1 MTRDYDQSIARH
13 YQHVAD
19 SCGLDSTSTMADV
32 MTRERETHA
41 IVRFVE
47 RALAARR
54 AAGAEGPATVLEVGC
69 GNGYTLSVLAAR
81 WPTERFVGV
90 EPSQGLRAL
99 AASRFPD
106 AGRVTIRAGDIRDGA
121 FGGDHAADLLIC
133 QRVLINL
140 LDVNDQHAALRNIVH
155 AVRGPEAGR
164 PGGSLLFIEA
174 HASPLA
180 RLNEARA
187 EFGLP
192 PIAPAEHNLYLADD
206 FFDIPQLRPL
216 PGDGPL
222 ASNMLSTHYFVARVL
237 HPLALG
243 DRAFKRN
250 SEFVRFFSSALPP
263 DVGDYSPLKLHMF
276 EKVGSL

>member
-1 MTRDYDQSIARH
+1 MTRDYDQAIARH
-13 YQHVAD
+13 YEHVAD
-19 SCGLDSTSTMADV
+19 TCGLDSTSTMADV
-32 MTRERETHA
+32 VTRERETDA
-41 IVRFVE
+41 IVRFVD
-47 RALAARR
+47 RALSTRR
-54 AAGAEGPATVLEVGC
+54 AAGAEGPATILEVGC
-69 GNGYTLSVLAAR
+69 GNGYTLSVLTAR

-90 EPSQGLRAL
+90 EPSHGLRAL
-99 AASRFPD
+99 AASRFP
-106 AGRVTIRAGDIRDGA
+106 AARHVTIRTGDIREGA
-121 FGGDHAADLLIC
+121 FGGETEADILLC
-133 QRVLINL
+133 QRVIINL
-140 LDVNDQHAALRNIVH
+140 LDPDDQRTALRNIVH
-155 AVRGPEAGR
+155 AVRGPDAGR

-187 EFGLP
+187 EFDLP

-206 FFDIPQLRPL
+206 FFEIPQLRPV

-243 DRAFKRN
+243 GRAFKRN